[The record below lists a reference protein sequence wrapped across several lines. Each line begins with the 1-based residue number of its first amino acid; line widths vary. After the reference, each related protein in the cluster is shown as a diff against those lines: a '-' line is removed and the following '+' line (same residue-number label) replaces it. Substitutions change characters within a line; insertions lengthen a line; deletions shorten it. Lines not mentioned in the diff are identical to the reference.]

1 MNDSSPENFEGY
13 GRRCLTV
20 FAVVM
25 CVTLAMVGVFYANL
39 SSRPLAIGLTLA
51 AAVVNAGLVA
61 SYLMH
66 IISER
71 RLIHIVLLFTG
82 IFAAGL
88 LVLSIG
94 AHWSVPAGTVH

>member
-1 MNDSSPENFEGY
+1 MNEISPENFQGY

-25 CVTLAMVGVFYANL
+25 CVTLAMVGVFYADL

-51 AAVVNAGLVA
+51 AAVVNAALVA
-61 SYLMH
+61 GYLMH

-71 RLIHIVLLFTG
+71 KLIHVVLVFTG
-82 IFAAGL
+82 IFVTGLMVLTIAAR
-88 LVLSIG
+88 
-94 AHWSVPAGTVH
+94 WSVPAGTIH